1 MGAKISGLR
10 VTYEREKWR
19 ENRGSECKQN
29 SLKVIWREKRT
40 LGGIGDEGL
49 SLDVISN
56 FKKKSLYVI
65 INNSVMKEVK
75 REKIIPDNWG
85 PR

>member
-29 SLKVIWREKRT
+29 SLKVIWREKWI

-56 FKKKSLYVI
+56 LKKKVYMLLLI
-65 INNSVMKEVK
+65 IQWWKK
-75 REKIIPDNWG
+75 LRE
-85 PR
+85 RR

>member
-10 VTYEREKWR
+10 VTYEKEKWR

-56 FKKKSLYVI
+56 LKKKSICYY
-65 INNSVMKEVK
+65 
-75 REKIIPDNWG
+75 
-85 PR
+85 

>member
-29 SLKVIWREKRT
+29 SLKVIWREKWT

-56 FKKKSLYVI
+56 LKKKVYMLLLI
-65 INNSVMKEVK
+65 IQWWKK
-75 REKIIPDNWG
+75 LRE
-85 PR
+85 RR